1 MKMLLK
7 RLKRFPAILKL
18 LRPLSQLTISRLQRT
33 MAPAAPSASNQ
44 QCSDSADLICGLKA
58 LFTFGHG
65 RPILHEPLTL
75 SSTDFPAEDDS
86 TAEDDALVSGEAPAV
101 IAGIRPEVAAI
112 LETRAGGLLL
122 AGPVAPLRVHYLLA
136 WSLLLARLRSLP
148 ATSSVYEKLVQ

>member
-7 RLKRFPAILKL
+7 RVKQFPSDLQNSSAFF
-18 LRPLSQLTISRLQRT
+18 PSRQHLND
-33 MAPAAPSASNQ
+33 APSHSRTNMASDV
-44 QCSDSADLICGLKA
+44 SRVLKA
-58 LFTFGHG
+58 LSIFGHG

-75 SSTDFPAEDDS
+75 SPTGFPAEDDP

-112 LETRAGGLLL
+112 LETRAGELLL
-122 AGPVAPLRVHYLLA
+122 AGPVAPLRVQYLLA